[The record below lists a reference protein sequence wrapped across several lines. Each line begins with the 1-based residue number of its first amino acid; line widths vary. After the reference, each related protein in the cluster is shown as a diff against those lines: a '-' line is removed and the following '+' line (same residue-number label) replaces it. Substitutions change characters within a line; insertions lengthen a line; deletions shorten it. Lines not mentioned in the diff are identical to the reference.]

1 MFRRLLADVGADN
14 LEGMA
19 WGSDGTLWLVSD
31 GDFAASRVT
40 QFIAL
45 AVR

>member
-1 MFRRLLADVGADN
+1 MLRRLLADVGADN

-31 GDFAASRVT
+31 DNFSASQVT